1 MPLNILALDIGAE
14 SGRSILGR
22 LNDGRLELKEVHRF
36 PNGPVR
42 LPTGLHW
49 DALGLF
55 NEIKT
60 GLHLANEEIASERP
74 AGRRRA
80 VKLASI
86 GLDTWGVDFGLLDA
100 RGELLGDPYH
110 YRDVRTDGMVE
121 KAWSMAG
128 RDTIFEAT
136 GIQFMQLNTLYQ
148 LLALKRAK
156 SPALKVARTLL
167 TMPDLFNYWLTGKKV
182 SEFSIATTTQCYD
195 PRAHDWAFSLLE
207 QLGIPGQI
215 FPEVVPP
222 GTVLGGLLPWVA
234 DETGLKGV
242 KVIAPA
248 CHDTGSAVAAVPA
261 AGQGFAYLSS
271 GTWSLLGAELTEPVI
286 NAETL
291 ALNVTNEGGVGGTIR
306 FLKNII
312 GLWIVQQ
319 CRHTWRMQG
328 EDLSYDDITRMAA
341 EAEPFRSLID
351 PDWSEF
357 LPHGDM
363 PARIIEF
370 CRRSGQPIPET
381 KGQFVRCA
389 LESLALK
396 YRKTLE
402 SLEGVLGHRL
412 DPLHIVG
419 GGTKN
424 KLLNQFAANA
434 TARPVIAGP
443 VEATAIGNILVQAV
457 ALGELSSLDEARAV
471 VRTSFEVTRYEPEET
486 DRWAEAYA
494 RWSALHEVHP

>member
-14 SGRSILGR
+14 SGRAILGR
-22 LNDGRLELKEVHRF
+22 LNDGRLELKEIHRF

-60 GLHLANEEIASERP
+60 GLHLANEEIASERS

-148 LLALKRAK
+148 LLALKQAK

-222 GTVLGGLLPWVA
+222 GTVLGGLLPWIA
-234 DETGLKGV
+234 EETGLKGV

-248 CHDTGSAVAAVPA
+248 CHDTGCAVAAVPA
-261 AGQGFAYLSS
+261 AGRGFAYLSS

-319 CRHTWRMQG
+319 CRHTWRLQG
-328 EDLSYDDITRMAA
+328 EDLSYDDITWMAA

-351 PDWSEF
+351 PDWPEF

-363 PARIIEF
+363 PARIAEF
-370 CRRSGQPIPET
+370 CRKFGPAHT
-381 KGQFVRCA
+381 G
-389 LESLALK
+389 
-396 YRKTLE
+396 
-402 SLEGVLGHRL
+402 
-412 DPLHIVG
+412 
-419 GGTKN
+419 
-424 KLLNQFAANA
+424 NQ
-434 TARPVIAGP
+434 RPVYTLRPGEPGSQIPQDPGEPGRRAGTPSGPAAYRRRRHQEQAAQP
-443 VEATAIGNILVQAV
+443 VRRQRHRPPGDCRPGRGNRNRQYSGAGRGPGRVEFAGRGARRGAQFIRGDAIRTRRNRP
-457 ALGELSSLDEARAV
+457 LG
-471 VRTSFEVTRYEPEET
+471 
-486 DRWAEAYA
+486 
-494 RWSALHEVHP
+494 